1 MYHPQEITIH
11 QWYSLTRLRLSKFKK
26 FIFSFQFGV
35 LPKVKETDREK
46 LLRKKEKQKAKDE
59 SKLEKRRIK
68 EEKLRKVADKEKERD
83 KKKQQKIKPKTG
95 ASGGPSKIADFI
107 QVRLLTRE
115 Y

>member
-1 MYHPQEITIH
+1 M
-11 QWYSLTRLRLSKFKK
+11 LTFS
-26 FIFSFQFGV
+26 FIKDLIGFQFGV

-83 KKKQQKIKPKTG
+83 KKKQQKIKPKIGTSG
-95 ASGGPSKIADFI
+95 GGPSKIADFI
-107 QVRLLTRE
+107 QV
-115 Y
+115 